1 MMDGYDNI
9 TQEKAFEILVLSVI
23 KQKCL
28 AQGKPFYTEYQL
40 LDSGNFSNK
49 NNELRYL
56 RNQVSHGFFIGDG
69 YAPEGVDDIKGPL
82 ISEIKYNIGNTHF
95 KPYEKIN
102 AVANFWD
109 DEPLVLYVVG
119 GDVPENKL
127 RARIRGERVYVWGK
141 ETISKWE
148 KEYPIDYYSY
158 NHDKIKKGEIISEKI
173 NFKDK
178 VRSNKEL
185 LVQAINE
192 CSISVSLGAGVSI
205 DYGAKKWTDIIDA
218 FYNEIQADGKIDD
231 IQAVKDKIGG
241 TSIIDGQFAQDNLK
255 DFMGSLYKGLYEQ
268 FNGDVSSYSNTTLSL
283 VAKIIEKEHNAK
295 RFHVITYNYDNFL
308 EQELVSLSVAYNVV
322 YSAETPINNELTIY
336 HPHGYLPY
344 GIPKSQYKYYENYI
358 VFSETEY
365 FKLYN
370 NPSSW
375 PMVIQLSLYYENTFL
390 FVGCSLTDPNL
401 RRILDMTKT
410 KGKTHFA
417 LMLVDSLSVKDQ
429 LIVHRHFIRIGIECI
444 WFNNLIEYK
453 DFLEQLA
460 A

>member
-1 MMDGYDNI
+1 MKEIFDNVS
-9 TQEKAFEILVLSVI
+9 QAKAFEILVLSVL

-40 LDSGNFSNK
+40 LDRADFANK
-49 NNELRYL
+49 NNELRYV
-56 RNQVSHGFFIGDG
+56 RNQVAHGIFMADG

-82 ISEIKYNIGNTHF
+82 IIEIKYNIGNMRF
-95 KPYEKIN
+95 RPYEKN
-102 AVANFWD
+102 NFANVK
-109 DEPLVLYVVG
+109 LSILYIVG
-119 GDVPENKL
+119 GEIPEEKL
-127 RARIRGERVYVWGK
+127 KDRIQGVGVYVWGK

-158 NHDKIKKGEIISEKI
+158 NHDKIKKDENIAEKI
-173 NFKDK
+173 NFEDK
-178 VRSNKEL
+178 VKNNKEL
-185 LVQAINE
+185 LIQAVNE
-192 CSISVSLGAGVSI
+192 QSISISLGAGVSI

-218 FYNEIQADGKIDD
+218 FYNEIQSDGKIDD

-255 DFMGSLYKGLYEQ
+255 DFMDSLYKGLYDK
-268 FNGDVSSYSNTTLSL
+268 FNGSISSYADTTLSY
-283 VAKIIEKEHNAK
+283 VAKIIEKEKNAK
-295 RFHVITYNYDNFL
+295 RFYVITYNYDNFL
-308 EQELVSLSVAYNVV
+308 EQELSSLSVGYNVV
-322 YSAETPINNELTIY
+322 FSAEIPIKNELAIY

-344 GIPKSQYKYYENYI
+344 GIPKAQYNNYKDYI

-365 FKLYN
+365 FRLYN

-375 PMVIQLSLYYENTFL
+375 PMVIQLNLYYENAFI

-401 RRILDMTKT
+401 RRILDLTKA

-417 LMLVDSLSVKDQ
+417 LMLIDSLSVKDR
-429 LIVHRHFIRIGIECI
+429 LIVHRHFIRMGVECI

-453 DFLEQLA
+453 NFLKQLA